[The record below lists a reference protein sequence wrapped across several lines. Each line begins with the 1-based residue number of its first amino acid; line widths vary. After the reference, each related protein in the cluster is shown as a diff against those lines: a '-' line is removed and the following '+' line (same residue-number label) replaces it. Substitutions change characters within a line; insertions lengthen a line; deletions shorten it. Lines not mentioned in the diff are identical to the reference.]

1 MGLFTIKSSE
11 GRELERQ
18 AGVFRRGG
26 SLNGQKQAAFK
37 SQHAV
42 EADNAKARRV
52 AHADSKARNGGL

>member
-1 MGLFTIKSSE
+1 MFRITSSE

-37 SQHAV
+37 MQHAV
-42 EADNAKARRV
+42 EADNAKKRGVDR
-52 AHADSKARNGGL
+52 ADSKARNGGR